1 MKDVAKLWWTAND
14 TTKDITFELHVKTT
28 GWVSLGIGSSTI
40 SRCSTPEFSI
50 ELLLYVGDE
59 ESRDADMA
67 IGWVDKKGK
76 LHFEVGLPL
85 GKGF

>member
-1 MKDVAKLWWTAND
+1 MGFFGYWLKYDFTL
-14 TTKDITFELHVKTT
+14 FY
-28 GWVSLGIGSSTI
+28 
-40 SRCSTPEFSI
+40 PEFSI